1 MRLAPSAFALALCL
15 VGLTPGAAQD
25 VPMFRF
31 GPSHQG
37 LASGRA
43 IVFGAHAWRFPTGG
57 KVRSTPA
64 VAEGKA
70 FFGSEDGNLY
80 AVSLKEG
87 KEVWRFKAGADISC
101 SPAVA
106 RGLVVFLSRDGVLHA
121 LHLKDGHE
129 AWRLT
134 TGPDAPPR
142 KGDYLGWDYWLSSP
156 TVEDGTV
163 YVGGGDGK
171 VYAVSVA
178 DGRVVWSFQT
188 AQRVRSCPAVK
199 DGIVFVGSLDGHVYA
214 LDAKTGREKW
224 RFDTHGGIQ
233 SSPAVVDGT
242 IFIGSRS
249 AAVFALDART
259 GTLKWRTRHPNGSW
273 VLGSPA
279 VAGGKVI
286 VGSSDEQVV
295 VDNTVVNFKALDAQ
309 TGRELWRLDT
319 RHRVLGSPVVAGDV
333 VLCPSEGAY
342 CMAVD
347 LETGLVLGMEGAE
360 GPVHT
365 SPVPTEGLILLGS
378 DDSSMHA
385 FRAASAPAR
394 TPAEKSRIQACAG
407 TFEDRPGSTFTL
419 APAGNGFLQM
429 KPGGFPPALVTLG
442 SDGIL
447 RCPAYDLELK
457 ASFAEGGRPAQLSLG
472 TVGKET
478 PLRRIK

>member
-121 LHLKDGHE
+121 LHLQDGRE

-156 TVEDGTV
+156 TVEGDTA
-163 YVGGGDGK
+163 YVGGGDGR
-171 VYAVSVA
+171 VYAVSLA
-178 DGRVVWSFQT
+178 DGKVLWSFPT

-199 DGIVFVGSLDGHVYA
+199 DGVVFVGSFDGHVYA
-214 LDAKTGREKW
+214 LDARTGQEKW
-224 RFDTHGGIQ
+224 RFDTRGGIQ

-242 IFIGSRS
+242 VYIGSRS

-259 GTLKWRTRHPNGSW
+259 GTLKWCTPHPNGSW

-286 VGSSDEQVV
+286 VGSSDEQ
-295 VDNTVVNFKALDAQ
+295 FLQALDAQ

-394 TPAEKSRIQACAG
+394 TPAEQSRVQACAG
-407 TFEDRPGSTFTL
+407 TFEDRPGSALTL
-419 APAGNGFLQM
+419 SPTGNGFLQL

-442 SDGIL
+442 TDGIL

-457 ASFAEGGRPAQLSLG
+457 ASFAEGGGPAQLSLG
-472 TVGKET
+472 AAGKEK
-478 PLRRIK
+478 LLKRLH